1 MLVRFLLVFSDDRS
15 LLKNQFLKVKCK
27 QVSDALVATS
37 SEESVPTLSDLE
49 AKVSPDFLKEA
60 L

>member
-27 QVSDALVATS
+27 QVSDALVTAS